1 MFLCDWFYC
10 FNVWAVHQL
19 FCCGGTRL
27 NLPAVNEHL
36 HPRVL
41 HQAGEERLHHSQ
53 VHGEALCQE
62 EMFGRVVAAP
72 HSLWRSEGS
81 RHFFTHPGLRWGSG
95 PYGAHSSGQRTRQ
108 YTKYNKTCDT
118 GTSPQALSTK
128 PLIFYSYHAVISPH
142 ARLGFYA
149 NVLLFGFCYFRNRG
163 RRPCTLQWDW
173 WIEHR
178 FTLSTFSLR
187 TGTVSRTG
195 TAEFDCR

>member
-1 MFLCDWFYC
+1 MFLCHWFYC
-10 FNVWAVHQL
+10 FNVWAVHRL
-19 FCCGGTRL
+19 FRCGGTRL

-36 HPRVL
+36 RPRVL

-128 PLIFYSYHAVISPH
+128 PLISYSYHAV
-142 ARLGFYA
+142 AFLGTSRSLGILCKCFTFWF
-149 NVLLFGFCYFRNRG
+149 LLFQEQGETALHLAVRLVDRTSLHIVDFLTQNRY
-163 RRPCTLQWDW
+163 
-173 WIEHR
+173 
-178 FTLSTFSLR
+178 S
-187 TGTVSRTG
+187 
-195 TAEFDCR
+195 